1 MIYGPHEADS
11 LMHRGHVMHVLFRRV
26 AEIVYE
32 SNLEFAERLIAL
44 GRTINWR

>member
-1 MIYGPHEADS
+1 MIYGPHQLGTD
-11 LMHRGHVMHVLFRRV
+11 LHRVHAEHVIFRRV

-32 SNLEFAERLIAL
+32 SNLAFAEQLIAL